1 MTTRHV
7 MLSIV
12 LVCFVPFTGFA
23 QGISLSGRVAD
34 TQGGAVV
41 GAVVAL
47 SGGDI
52 STPRTART
60 SVDGTYLFAPVHPG
74 SYSVQVDAPGFQQA
88 TQQVTLTDSSA
99 RADVTLHIEGVV
111 ETLVVAAPKLEEE
124 LPQEIE
130 RVGVR
135 MQTITSAQIENG
147 GYNDVSQAL
156 QALVPGLFI
165 AGGAIAGR
173 NTGSIFIE
181 NGRFHGER
189 IIKVLADRL
198 RQ

>member
-1 MTTRHV
+1 MITRNL

-12 LVCFVPFTGFA
+12 LVCFVPLSVFA

-60 SVDGTYLFAPVHPG
+60 SVDGTFLFAAINPG
-74 SYSVQVDAPGFQQA
+74 SYSLQVDAPGFQQA
-88 TQQVTLTDSSA
+88 TQQVTVANDSA
-99 RADVTLHIEGVV
+99 RADVTLQIEGVV

-147 GYNDVSQAL
+147 GYDDVSQAL
-156 QALVPGLFI
+156 QALVPGLFLVPK
-165 AGGAIAGR
+165 AGPFDYVAASLQ
-173 NTGSIFIE
+173 GS
-181 NGRFHGER
+181 R
-189 IIKVLADRL
+189 INEILWLVDGVR
-198 RQ
+198 